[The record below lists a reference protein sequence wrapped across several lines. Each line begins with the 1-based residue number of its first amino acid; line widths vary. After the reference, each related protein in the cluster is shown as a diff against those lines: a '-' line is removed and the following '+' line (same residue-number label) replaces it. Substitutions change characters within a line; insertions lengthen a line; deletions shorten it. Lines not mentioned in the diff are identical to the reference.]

1 MGKMQY
7 IFTFSITL
15 ELPLQKSYLR
25 DCQLSLQAFELH
37 FAIYIL
43 IVLVEYRLIQ
53 DIIII
58 NNTVYRI
65 SIMDEFVVKI
75 DDLDLMKDAQCLL
88 SICKV
93 GHENANFSMSIK
105 HMI

>member
-1 MGKMQY
+1 MGKVQY

-37 FAIYIL
+37 FSIYIL
-43 IVLVEYRLIQ
+43 IVLVEYRLI
-53 DIIII
+53 IMI
-58 NNTVYRI
+58 NNTVYQI
-65 SIMDEFVVKI
+65 SFMDEFVEKI
-75 DDLDLMKDAQCLL
+75 NNLDLMKDAQCLL